1 MRWPVIKVIGAC
13 VCEDDG
19 EFEGQALQLRW
30 GPILIELTIA
40 RWEAR

>member
-1 MRWPVIKVIGAC
+1 MSWPVIRMLGAC

-19 EFEGQALQLRW
+19 EFEGKLLQLRW
-30 GPILIELTIA
+30 GRLLIEITVA